1 VNRTLLDVRVSPG
14 ASRDQVE
21 GLMADGR
28 IKIRLRAKAVEDA
41 ANEALV
47 KFVADCLRI
56 GPRSVWIVTGLRARM
71 KTLEISGLAEA
82 DVRARLLEKH

>member
-1 VNRTLLDVRVSPG
+1 MIRTRLDVRVSPG
-14 ASRDQVE
+14 ASGDEVDAV
-21 GLMADGR
+21 MADGR

-47 KFVADCLRI
+47 KFVAARLGIAARDVRI
-56 GPRSVWIVTGLRARM
+56 ATGLRSRA

-82 DVRARLLEKH
+82 DVRARLLEKQ